1 MHLLNISKRKDL
13 KSDIQKKNDELEE
26 YKRILKIQKSHII
39 ENQKKELSWNDEKNM
54 LQKNQ
59 KMSLQNR
66 IEDYRKRKNKADLKI
81 NKKVDILRFMLKIA
95 VVSYYIILLY
105 VFVTGDSDRQ
115 AIISGILAII
125 PPLVNTVFA
134 LIREKKVDMLEIY
147 KWIIKM
153 YRDKVRDEIYDEFCI
168 DIQEIEGLEKELAE
182 IT

>member
-26 YKRILKIQKSHII
+26 YKRILKIQKSNII

-95 VVSYYIILLY
+95 VVSY
-105 VFVTGDSDRQ
+105 
-115 AIISGILAII
+115 
-125 PPLVNTVFA
+125 
-134 LIREKKVDMLEIY
+134 
-147 KWIIKM
+147 
-153 YRDKVRDEIYDEFCI
+153 
-168 DIQEIEGLEKELAE
+168 
-182 IT
+182 

>member
-1 MHLLNISKRKDL
+1 M
-13 KSDIQKKNDELEE
+13 
-26 YKRILKIQKSHII
+26 
-39 ENQKKELSWNDEKNM
+39 
-54 LQKNQ
+54 
-59 KMSLQNR
+59 
-66 IEDYRKRKNKADLKI
+66 
-81 NKKVDILRFMLKIA
+81 
-95 VVSYYIILLY
+95 Y